1 MPRSG
6 SSASSRSIRSSRA
19 ATRTTTTPPSSEAV
33 RLPDCTTFEDDVGSD
48 DLVDAL
54 DKSTLVRALAEQGVE
69 GARRLLQAQAAEDA
83 ELRAR
88 LDRLR
93 AQLRRQAQRRVG
105 RITEQYD
112 RQMQELDQVRLR
124 SDADVRER
132 IAALEARLAT
142 TRRVD
147 WSKLPPAD
155 LAQDLSDALL
165 LPDASWNRPP
175 PRPGLAA
182 RIRAAFARLIAW
194 LRSLF
199 SRRRGAARAAPS
211 EGRSMTF
218 AYSSPTG
225 RALGASELGEAIA
238 RLSPAQQEELSQNV
252 ASALKAKERTLERE
266 AEEKRRAVEAQ
277 RRQLEEE
284 RAEAAR
290 RAAAETESR
299 VREGEARRFERE
311 LKERGFVA
319 ERGESLVVTF
329 GLVQRFAR
337 LLLEQETQRL
347 PTDVRLSLK
356 GEGATGVYEKARL
369 RRAEEIAHLDVPGSL
384 LAARLAGQR
393 HIEESTS
400 YVYRE
405 VTSERVHVV
414 LAFDRSGSMAE
425 AGKLDAAKKA
435 LLALYVAIRRRYPDA
450 TIDLLAFDN
459 EVEVLDLVTL
469 WECRAGSFTNTGE
482 ALRAA
487 HLLLQASRAN
497 RRELYLITDGLPE
510 SYTGE
515 DGRVHSGQL
524 DRAMEQALVRA
535 TELATVRPLRS
546 TMILLKSPNPE
557 YEPAARQI
565 TRTMGGDLVVTDP
578 GRLGVELLIRWAH
591 GVETERRLLP
601 AAPGPAAG
609 PPGAPT
615 GARGRRRRADRRM
628 GG

>member
-1 MPRSG
+1 M
-6 SSASSRSIRSSRA
+6 
-19 ATRTTTTPPSSEAV
+19 
-33 RLPDCTTFEDDVGSD
+33 RLPDCSTYDDDVGSD

-54 DKSTLVRALAEQGVE
+54 DAGALVRALAEEGVD
-69 GARRLLQAQAAEDA
+69 GARRLLQSKAAEDA

-93 AQLRRQAQRRVG
+93 AQLRRQDQRRVG
-105 RITEQYD
+105 RVRAEYD
-112 RQMQELDQVRLR
+112 RQVEALDEVRMR
-124 SDADVRER
+124 SDVEVQQRL
-132 IAALEARLAT
+132 AALEARLAAA
-142 TRRVD
+142 RQVD
-147 WSKLPPAD
+147 WSRLPPSD
-155 LAQDLSDALL
+155 LLSDVSAALL
-165 LPDASWNRPP
+165 LPDASWNQPP
-175 PRPGLAA
+175 PRPGLGA
-182 RIRAAFARLIAW
+182 RIRAFFARIAAW
-194 LRSLF
+194 FRSLF
-199 SRRRGAARAAPS
+199 SRKRGSGKAAPP
-211 EGRSMTF
+211 EGRTVAF
-218 AYSSPTG
+218 AYASPDG
-225 RALGASELGEAIA
+225 RGLGASELGEALA
-238 RLSPAQQEELSQNV
+238 RLSPAQQQELSGSV
-252 ASALKAKERTLERE
+252 ANSLKAKERALERE
-266 AEEKRRAVEAQ
+266 AEEKRKAVEAQ
-277 RRQLEEE
+277 RRRLEEE

-290 RAAAETESR
+290 RAAAETENR
-299 VREGEARRFERE
+299 VKEGEARRLERE

-337 LLLEQETQRL
+337 LLLEEETKRL

-384 LAARLAGQR
+384 LAARMAGQR

-469 WECRAGSFTNTGE
+469 WECRAGSFTNTAE

-487 HLLLQASRAN
+487 HLLLQTSRAN

-510 SYTGE
+510 AYTGE

-535 TELATVRPLRS
+535 TEVATVRPLRS

-557 YEPAARQI
+557 YEPAARLI
-565 TRTMGGDLVVTDP
+565 ARTMGGELVVTDP
-578 GRLGVELLIRWAH
+578 GRLGVELLVRWAH
-591 GVETERRLLP
+591 GVETERRLMPP
-601 AAPGPAAG
+601 APAVVAT
-609 PPGAPT
+609 PPGSP
-615 GARGRRRRADRRM
+615 GGRGRRRRADRRM

>member
-1 MPRSG
+1 M
-6 SSASSRSIRSSRA
+6 
-19 ATRTTTTPPSSEAV
+19 
-33 RLPDCTTFEDDVGSD
+33 RLPDCSTFDDDVGSD

-54 DKSTLVRALAEQGVE
+54 DSAALVRALAEEGVD
-69 GARRLLQAQAAEDA
+69 GARRLLRSREQEDA

-88 LDRLR
+88 LERLR
-93 AQLRRQAQRRVG
+93 AQLRRQAQRRLG
-105 RITEQYD
+105 RITADYD
-112 RQMQELDQVRLR
+112 RQVEALDEVRLR
-124 SDADVRER
+124 SDAEVRER
-132 IAALEARLAT
+132 LAALEARLAES
-142 TRRVD
+142 RRVD
-147 WSKLPPAD
+147 WSKLPPTD
-155 LAQDLSDALL
+155 LLEDVSAALL

-175 PRPGLAA
+175 PRPGIGARLRAFFA
-182 RIRAAFARLIAW
+182 RIAAWF
-194 LRSLF
+194 RSLF
-199 SRRRGAARAAPS
+199 SRRRGAAKTPPS
-211 EGRSMTF
+211 EGRPIAF
-218 AYSSPTG
+218 AYGSPGG
-225 RALGASELGEAIA
+225 RALGASEIGEAFA
-238 RLSPAQQEELSQNV
+238 RLSPAQQQELSGNV
-252 ASALKAKERTLERE
+252 ANSLKSKERTLERE

-277 RRQLEEE
+277 RRRLEEE

-290 RAAAETESR
+290 RAVAETENR
-299 VREGEARRFERE
+299 VKEGEARRLERE

-337 LLLEQETQRL
+337 ILLEEETRRL
-347 PTDVRLSLK
+347 PADVRLSLK
-356 GEGATGVYEKARL
+356 GEGSTGVYEKARL
-369 RRAEEIAHLDVPGSL
+369 RRAEEVAHLDVPGSL

-400 YVYRE
+400 YVFRE

-450 TIDLLAFDN
+450 TVDLLAFDN

-469 WECRAGSFTNTGE
+469 WECRAGSFTNTAE

-510 SYTGE
+510 AYTGE

-535 TELATVRPLRS
+535 TELGTVRPLRS
-546 TMILLKSPNPE
+546 TMILLKSPNPQ
-557 YEPAARQI
+557 YEPAARLI
-565 TRTMGGDLVVTDP
+565 VRTMGGELVVTDP
-578 GRLGVELLIRWAH
+578 GRLGVELLVRWAH

-601 AAPGPAAG
+601 PAPAPGPTAPAAPGG
-609 PPGAPT
+609 
-615 GARGRRRRADRRM
+615 RGRRRRADRRM